1 MDELMMDAARRAL
14 RYRHEVNTE
23 PIRPTPADLGELTGP
38 FPEHGTEPEQV
49 IKLLDEV
56 ITPATMGF
64 SSPRFYGWVIGSVYP
79 VALAADWLTSAW
91 DQNTLMHE
99 ASPGS
104 VTLEATAIEWVRS
117 ATGLPEGTWGAFTT
131 GTTIGNAAALA
142 AARTA
147 VLADVGWDATA
158 QGLFGAPEVEVIVGE
173 EVHPSLVKALGLV
186 GLGRERVTTVPVDDQ
201 GRMRA
206 DLLPDITG
214 PAIVCLQAGNVNT
227 GAFDPM
233 DRIIPRAKQ
242 AGAWVHVDAA
252 FGFWA
257 AASPTHRHLTAGME
271 LADSW
276 ATDCHKYLNVP
287 YDAGLVLVRDPSWL
301 EKVMSVN
308 ASYLLP
314 GEIGLDPG
322 LYTPEM
328 SRRARGIPTYAVLR
342 SLGRQGL
349 AELVDRTIG
358 LAQLFAA
365 RLTEEG
371 FEVLNDVVLNQV
383 LVSFGTPEETRRV
396 IQQVVEE
403 GVMFAGPTV
412 WQGRTAMRISVSGY
426 ATTEEDVA
434 RSVDAM
440 VRAAKTG

>member
-1 MDELMMDAARRAL
+1 
-14 RYRHEVNTE
+14 
-23 PIRPTPADLGELTGP
+23 
-38 FPEHGTEPEQV
+38 
-49 IKLLDEV
+49 
-56 ITPATMGF
+56 
-64 SSPRFYGWVIGSVYP
+64 
-79 VALAADWLTSAW
+79 
-91 DQNTLMHE
+91 
-99 ASPGS
+99 
-104 VTLEATAIEWVRS
+104 
-117 ATGLPEGTWGAFTT
+117 
-131 GTTIGNAAALA
+131 
-142 AARTA
+142 
-147 VLADVGWDATA
+147 
-158 QGLFGAPEVEVIVGE
+158 
-173 EVHPSLVKALGLV
+173 
-186 GLGRERVTTVPVDDQ
+186 
-201 GRMRA
+201 
-206 DLLPDITG
+206 
-214 PAIVCLQAGNVNT
+214 
-227 GAFDPM
+227 
-233 DRIIPRAKQ
+233 
-242 AGAWVHVDAA
+242 
-252 FGFWA
+252 
-257 AASPTHRHLTAGME
+257 ME